1 MRVIG
6 YVRVEMSERSGHNVR
21 VNKECASDWLCA
33 SGPVIM
39 CEYGDVRVIGYVR
52 VETSE

>member
-6 YVRVEMSERSGHNVR
+6 YVRVVRSY
-21 VNKECASDWLCA
+21 CASAVMCESKCA

-39 CEYGDVRVIGYVR
+39 CEG
-52 VETSE
+52 T